1 MGSKRR
7 SHFSVSFGARV
18 CVPIK
23 DIYQDH
29 KMSRGV
35 FYGCMV
41 SVSVQLRKCRQ
52 GGWSKKGSLKKTLCS
67 CSSFPHWWVF
77 VFSPVYPGNLVLP
90 PGTCLGSGLT
100 PEAAK
105 ELGLPSGIAV
115 ATSLI
120 DAHAGGLGNLFY
132 PSTGSVGSLGKRN
145 VAKSPEYIFSVY
157 SAEVKGWWFKVK

>member
-18 CVPIK
+18 CMPIK

-52 GGWSKKGSLKKTLCS
+52 GGWSKKALLRKPSVHVRVFHTDGCLFSLLSTQEISCCLLELVLEVGSHQRQPKS
-67 CSSFPHWWVF
+67 WVF
-77 VFSPVYPGNLVLP
+77 PW
-90 PGTCLGSGLT
+90 GLLWQPHSST
-100 PEAAK
+100 PTQE
-105 ELGLPSGIAV
+105 
-115 ATSLI
+115 
-120 DAHAGGLGNLFY
+120 D
-132 PSTGSVGSLGKRN
+132 
-145 VAKSPEYIFSVY
+145 
-157 SAEVKGWWFKVK
+157 